1 MKVLVA
7 DDNEKINKNLSNYL
21 KANGFKTV
29 SAFNGEETLKKFEE
43 EKPDIILLDIM
54 MPKKDGFEVCK
65 EIRKK
70 SMVPVI
76 MVTARGED
84 YDRIMGLEIGA
95 DDYIIKPFS
104 SEEIVARIN
113 AIFRRISFEYN
124 KKDIFQIE
132 NLKIDIKSYE
142 VYLNEELLQLTKKEL
157 EILWTLAT
165 NKEKVFTR
173 DNLLDSLWGYD
184 YYGDIRTIDSHI
196 RRLRSKLKKHEHP
209 NWDIVTIRGVR
220 YKFEV
225 LNEK

>member
-157 EILWTLAT
+157 EIL
-165 NKEKVFTR
+165 
-173 DNLLDSLWGYD
+173 
-184 YYGDIRTIDSHI
+184 
-196 RRLRSKLKKHEHP
+196 
-209 NWDIVTIRGVR
+209 
-220 YKFEV
+220 
-225 LNEK
+225 

>member
-7 DDNEKINKNLSNYL
+7 DDNIKINENLSNYL
-21 KANGFKTV
+21 KVNGFETIQ
-29 SAFNGEETLKKFEE
+29 AFDGDETLEKFYSGD
-43 EKPDIILLDIM
+43 PDIILLDIM

-65 EIRKK
+65 EIRKT

-113 AIFRRISFEYN
+113 AIFRRISFEDN
-124 KKDIFQIE
+124 RKQVFNID
-132 NLKIDIKSYE
+132 NLKIDLDSYE
-142 VYLNEELLQLTKKEL
+142 VYLNGESIILTKKEL
-157 EILWTLAT
+157 ELLWTLAT
-165 NKEKVFTR
+165 NSEKVFTR

-196 RRLRSKLKKHEHP
+196 KRLRSKLNKFEHS
-209 NWDIVTIRGVR
+209 NWDIVTIRGVG

-225 LNEK
+225 VDEK

>member
-196 RRLRSKLKKHEHP
+196 RRLRSKLKKYEHP
-209 NWDIVTIRGVR
+209 NWDIVTIRGVG